1 MFKKLGHFFRE
12 YYQLGWVIVAIV
24 AALVASV
31 LGFKT
36 ASNIILGVT
45 AIINVVP
52 LVWGMI
58 QDVRHGTYGVDIL
71 AATAIITSVVLGEYW
86 AGMIIVL
93 MLTGG
98 EALEDYAENRAK
110 AELSSLLEQAPKK
123 AHVIRGRKTIDVAV
137 NKVVVGDKILVK
149 PGEVVPVDGELIEGT
164 SSFDESSLTGESLPV
179 DKTVGE
185 QIMSGSINVEGSVTI
200 KALHTAADSQYE
212 QIIKLVKAAATT
224 QAPFVRLADR
234 YAVPFTILAFF
245 IAGGAWISSGDPM
258 RFLQVLVVATPCP
271 LILGAPIALISG
283 ISRSAR
289 NGIIVKNG
297 AAIEQL
303 AAVKTIAFDKTGT
316 LTEGQPTV
324 KSITAFK
331 KHRKS
336 DVLSIAA
343 ALEQQSNH
351 ILAQA
356 ITNEATK
363 QKIKIQKIKN
373 VREITGRG
381 LMGGIQK
388 DTVMIGKPA
397 FFKERKISLPK
408 EVKANQLADTTSL
421 VARND
426 EIIGLITFEDKIRPE
441 AKEMLEKIH
450 KLGIKHSLMVTGDNK
465 ATAQAIA
472 KKLGI
477 SDVQADCLPADKLV
491 AVEDAKHK
499 PVAFVGDGVNDAP
512 VLTAADVGI
521 ALGARGS
528 TAASETADVVIMLDD
543 VSKVSQSLD
552 IAQNTLKVA
561 KQSIFIGISMSIVLM
576 IAYSTG
582 RFSAASGAAIQEL
595 VDITVIIY
603 ALRAHGPWKRKRA
616 A

>member
-1 MFKKLGHFFRE
+1 VFKKLGHFFRE
-12 YYQLGWVIVAIV
+12 YYQLGWVIVAVI
-24 AALVASV
+24 AALIASL
-31 LGFKT
+31 LGYDK
-36 ASNIILGVT
+36 ASNIILGAT

-52 LVWGMI
+52 LIWGMV
-58 QDVRHGTYGVDIL
+58 QDLRDGTYGVDIL

-86 AGMIIVL
+86 AGIIIVL

-110 AELSSLLEQAPKK
+110 AELSSLLNQAPKK
-123 AHVIRGRKTIDVAV
+123 AHVIRGRKTIDIAV
-137 NKVVVGDKILVK
+137 SKVVVGDKVLVK
-149 PGEVVPVDGELIEGT
+149 PGEVVPVDGEIIEGT

-179 DKTVGE
+179 DRVSGD
-185 QIMSGSINVEGSVTI
+185 QILSGSINVEGSVTI
-200 KALHTAADSQYE
+200 KALHSAADSQYE
-212 QIIKLVKAAATT
+212 QIVKLVKAASTT

-234 YAVPFTILAFF
+234 YAVPFTILSFI
-245 IAGGAWISSGDPM
+245 IAGGAWVTSGDPM

-324 KSITAFK
+324 KSVTTFGKTK
-331 KHRKS
+331 KG
-336 DVLSIAA
+336 DVLAIAA

-356 ITNEATK
+356 ITNEAAK
-363 QKIKIQKIKN
+363 QKIKIQKVKN
-373 VREITGRG
+373 VREIAGRG
-381 LMGGIQK
+381 LMGTIQK
-388 DTVMIGKPA
+388 DHIMIGKPS
-397 FFKERKISLPK
+397 FFKERKIAMPNS
-408 EVKANQLADTTSL
+408 VKASQLADTTSL

-426 EIIGLITFEDKIRPE
+426 EIIGLISFEDKIRPE
-441 AKEMLEKIH
+441 AKGMLEKIK
-450 KLGIKHSLMVTGDNK
+450 KLGIKNTLMVTGDNRT
-465 ATAQAIA
+465 TAQAIA
-472 KKLGI
+472 NKLGI
-477 SDVQADCLPADKLV
+477 SEVKADCLPADKLISI
-491 AVEDAKHK
+491 EGAKHR

-543 VSKVSQSLD
+543 VSKVSQSLE
-552 IAQNTLKVA
+552 IAQNTLKIA
-561 KQSIFIGISMSIVLM
+561 KQSIMIGIIMSIILM
-576 IAYSTG
+576 VIYSTG
-582 RFSAASGAAIQEL
+582 RFSATSGAAIQEL

-616 A
+616 

>member
-12 YYQLGWVIVAIV
+12 YYQLGWVVVAII
-24 AALVASV
+24 AALVANII
-31 LGFKT
+31 GFKT

-45 AIINVVP
+45 AIINVIP

-137 NKVVVGDKILVK
+137 SKVVVGDKILVK

-331 KHRKS
+331 KHKKS
-336 DVLSIAA
+336 DILSIAA

-356 ITNEATK
+356 ITNEAIN

-381 LMGGIQK
+381 LMGSIQK
-388 DTVMIGKPA
+388 DTVMIGKPG

-408 EVKANQLADTTSL
+408 EVKASQLADTTSL

-441 AKEMLEKIH
+441 AKEMLTNIH

-477 SDVQADCLPADKLV
+477 SDVQADCLPADKLL

-616 A
+616 